1 MKISILDGHHDTA
14 HSLACFQKL
23 KLLAPTQKNE
33 KSVTLLISDIFDQID
48 DVCSEITRPRNEP
61 HRRLNQ
67 AARIA
72 SGRVSFIDRCKP
84 VYGQMNQPFGE
95 TLDWHRRQKALAV

>member
-14 HSLACFQKL
+14 HGLACFQKL

-67 AARIA
+67 AGRIA
-72 SGRVSFIDRCKP
+72 SGRVSFIDRCEP
-84 VYGQMNQPFGE
+84 VYGQMDQPFGE